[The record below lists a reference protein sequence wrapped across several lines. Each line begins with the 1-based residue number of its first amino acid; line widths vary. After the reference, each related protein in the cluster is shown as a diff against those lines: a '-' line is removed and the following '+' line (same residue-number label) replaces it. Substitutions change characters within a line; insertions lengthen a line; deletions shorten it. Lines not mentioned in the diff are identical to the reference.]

1 MNNKSQSKILKRV
14 LIELKSYSG
23 HIIISLICALATVY
37 LTLRIPILTGK
48 AVDCIIGPGEI
59 DYDRLIAVL
68 QQMAVTVAA
77 TFFTQWIMNRVNNA
91 ITYNVTKSLRDRA
104 FAKLQHMKLSMI
116 DSHPHGDYVSRIV
129 SDADT
134 FADGLLMGFT
144 QFFTGVLTILGTIY
158 FMVMISAKIA
168 LIVIIATPASLLLA
182 KFISEK
188 TYKFFKE
195 QAKLRGTETAYIEE
209 MITGKNI
216 VRNMDFESRA
226 IEEFGTMNNSLRDAS
241 MKATFYSSTVNPST
255 RLINNIIYAAV
266 GVFGAIMAITGGITV
281 GGLTSFLSYAT
292 TYAKP
297 FNEISG
303 VITEFQ
309 NALACAAR
317 LFEMIDAEVEE
328 DTGTTPM
335 ENTKG
340 EIEFKDVFFSY
351 DKSKK
356 LIEHLNLSVKSGQ
369 RIAIVGP
376 TGAGKSTIINL
387 LMRFYDIDA
396 GQITIDGVDIKDIP
410 IEDLRK
416 NFGMVLQ
423 ETWIKNATVKENLKM
438 ANPNATDEEIIE
450 AAKATHAH
458 SFIKRMPYGYDTIL
472 STDNGSLSQGQMQ
485 LLCITRVMLNIPP
498 MLILDEATSSIDTR
512 TEQKIQSAF
521 NKMMKGRTTFIV
533 AHRLSTI
540 READVILFVKD
551 GSIVEQGNHTQLLQK
566 NGFYAK
572 LYQSQYKEESA

>member
-1 MNNKSQSKILKRV
+1 MNNKSQASILNRV
-14 LIELKSYSG
+14 LIELKSYGLEIFVS
-23 HIIISLICALATVY
+23 IICALATVY
-37 LTLRIPILTGK
+37 FTLRIPILTGK
-48 AVDCIIGPGEI
+48 AVDCIVRPGEI
-59 DYDRLIAVL
+59 DYDSLIL
-68 QQMAVTVAA
+68 ILKNMSVTIVA
-77 TFFTQWIMNRVNNA
+77 TFFSQWIMNRVNNR
-91 ITYNVTKSLRDRA
+91 ITYNITKSLRDRA
-104 FAKLQHMKLSMI
+104 FAKLQHMKLSAI

-158 FMVMISAKIA
+158 FMVVISWKIA
-168 LIVIIATPASLLLA
+168 LIVIIATPFSLLLA
-182 KFISEK
+182 KFISER
-188 TYKFFKE
+188 TYKFFSK
-195 QAKLRGTETAYIEE
+195 QAKLRGTETSFIEE
-209 MITGKNI
+209 IIIGKNI
-216 VRNMDFESRA
+216 VRQMDYEAEALEKFED
-226 IEEFGTMNNSLRDAS
+226 MNERLKEAS

-255 RLINNIIYAAV
+255 RLINNLIYAAV
-266 GVFGAIMAITGGITV
+266 GVFGAIMAIAGGITV
-281 GGLTSFLSYAT
+281 GGLVSFLSYAS

-309 NALACAAR
+309 NALACSAR

-328 DTGTTPM
+328 DNGSHALS
-335 ENTKG
+335 EIQGN
-340 EIEFKDVFFSY
+340 IEFKDVFFSY

-396 GQITIDGVDIKDIP
+396 GQILIDGIDIKDIP
-410 IEDLRK
+410 IEELRK

-423 ETWIKNATVKENLKM
+423 ETWLKDASVKDNLKM
-438 ANPNATDEEIIE
+438 ANPNATDDEIIE

-472 STDNGSLSQGQMQ
+472 SSVGGSLSQGQMQ

-512 TEQKIQSAF
+512 TEQEIQSAF
-521 NKMMKGRTTFIV
+521 NRMMKGRTTFIV

-551 GSIVEQGNHTQLLQK
+551 GSIVEQGSHNELLQK

-572 LYQSQYKEESA
+572 LYQSQWDDKSA

>member
-1 MNNKSQSKILKRV
+1 MNKASQDKILNRI
-14 LIELKSYSG
+14 LIELKAYRLQIAVS
-23 HIIISLICALATVY
+23 ILCALSTVY

-48 AVDCIIGPGEI
+48 AVDCIVSASEI
-59 DYDRLIAVL
+59 DYDLLISYL
-68 QQMAVTVAA
+68 QEMSVIVAL
-77 TFFTQWIMNRVNNA
+77 TFFTQWIMNRLNNS
-91 ITYNVTKSLRDRA
+91 ITYNITKNLRDRA
-104 FAKLQHMKLSMI
+104 FGKMQNMKLSAI
-116 DSHPHGDYVSRIV
+116 DSHPHGDFVSRIV

-144 QFFTGVLTILGTIY
+144 QLFTGVITILGTIY
-158 FMVMISAKIA
+158 FMVMISWKIA
-168 LIVIIATPASLLLA
+168 LIVIIATPASLFLA

-188 TYKFFKE
+188 TYKYFGD
-195 QAKLRGTETAYIEE
+195 QAKLRGIETSYIEE
-209 MITGKNI
+209 MISGKNI
-216 VRNMDFESRA
+216 VRNMNYEGKA
-226 IEEFGTMNNSLRDAS
+226 IDEFDVMNEKLKDAS
-241 MKATFYSSTVNPST
+241 MKATFYSSIVNPCT

-266 GVFGAIMAITGGITV
+266 GVFGAMMAITGGITV
-281 GGLTSFLSYAT
+281 GGLTSFLYYAS

-309 NALACAAR
+309 NALACALR
-317 LFEMIDAEVEE
+317 LFEMIDAEVEIDE
-328 DTGTTPM
+328 GKANF
-335 ENTKG
+335 ENIKG
-340 EIEFKDVFFSY
+340 GINFIDVAFSY

-396 GQITIDGVDIKDIP
+396 GQILIDGIDIRDIP
-410 IEDLRK
+410 LEKLRQS
-416 NFGMVLQ
+416 FGMVLQ
-423 ETWIKNATVKENLKM
+423 ETWLKNATVKENLKM
-438 ANPNATDEEIIE
+438 ANPKASDEEIIN

-458 SFIKRMPYGYDTIL
+458 SFIKRMPFGYDTIL
-472 STDNGSLSQGQMQ
+472 STEGGSLSQGQMQ

-521 NKMMKGRTTFIV
+521 NKMMKDRTTFIV

-551 GSIVEQGNHTQLLQK
+551 GSIVEQGSHRELLQK

-572 LYQSQYKEESA
+572 LYQSQME